1 MGLIYLRPLGENFQI
16 CCLFRAIKRL
26 GMWYRGSKV
35 DTLSFIKYHS
45 VYCQL
50 YVINFHGI
58 HAFSLSYS
66 SVSVIS
72 YGYKLVHFVEDFY
85 ELSIILISY
94 ELELNPGIRSN
105 PADQR
110 KC

>member
-1 MGLIYLRPLGENFQI
+1 MWLFTERQI
-16 CCLFRAIKRL
+16 LSSHQKTGNVVQRVKGRH
-26 GMWYRGSKV
+26 S
-35 DTLSFIKYHS
+35 SFIKYHS

-66 SVSVIS
+66 NVSVIL
-72 YGYKLVHFVEDFY
+72 YCYNLGHFVEDFY

-94 ELELNPGIRSN
+94 ELELSPGIKSN